1 MLNEKDREEGKARWY
16 HWVRMLMGFK
26 PSPYISVKRTLI
38 VEEIVR
44 GDQHYVDNLSHW
56 TTTRLNLPGSVGYD
70 PSKPWL
76 SKIRAD
82 GRVAAD
88 LFSFVDDET
97 QKGRGLGG
105 RQLATRT
112 LQLVGQD
119 EFVLPMIA
127 MILRAECV
135 HSQEPFPSA
144 AHVFLKCCMG
154 DKFYKGEF
162 WGCLVSLFI
171 MD

>member
-1 MLNEKDREEGKARWY
+1 MLDEKDREVGKARWY

-44 GDQHYVDNLSHW
+44 GDRHYVDNLSHW

-97 QKGRGLGG
+97 QKGGG
-105 RQLATRT
+105 RWKATRNT
-112 LQLVGQD
+112 YTSASGTRRVCAFNDCHDSKSGVCSPSRALSLRCAC
-119 EFVLPMIA
+119 LP
-127 MILRAECV
+127 
-135 HSQEPFPSA
+135 
-144 AHVFLKCCMG
+144 
-154 DKFYKGEF
+154 
-162 WGCLVSLFI
+162 
-171 MD
+171 

>member
-1 MLNEKDREEGKARWY
+1 MLDEKDWELGKARWY

-44 GDQHYVDNLSHW
+44 GDRHHVDNLSHW

-88 LFSFVDDET
+88 SV
-97 QKGRGLGG
+97 
-105 RQLATRT
+105 
-112 LQLVGQD
+112 LVCG
-119 EFVLPMIA
+119 
-127 MILRAECV
+127 
-135 HSQEPFPSA
+135 
-144 AHVFLKCCMG
+144 
-154 DKFYKGEF
+154 
-162 WGCLVSLFI
+162 
-171 MD
+171 

>member
-1 MLNEKDREEGKARWY
+1 MLDEKDREEGKARWY

-76 SKIRAD
+76 SKIHAD

-88 LFSFVDDET
+88 LFSFVDDERIT
-97 QKGRGLGG
+97 APDAEIAWKAGHQLGYIQAYLG
-105 RQLATRT
+105 IQNALRKLRECSQTPGAWAGS
-112 LQLVGQD
+112 VVHVIPEHGVC
-119 EFVLPMIA
+119 VLTSP
-127 MILRAECV
+127 E
-135 HSQEPFPSA
+135 
-144 AHVFLKCCMG
+144 K
-154 DKFYKGEF
+154 
-162 WGCLVSLFI
+162 
-171 MD
+171 